1 MTGERRVRLLL
12 VLGALSAFGPWCV
25 DMYLPA
31 LPAITGDLR
40 TGAAQV
46 QLTLTSCVV
55 GLALGQ
61 LVAGPLSDA
70 FGRRRPLLWGIA
82 GYTAAAAACALAPT
96 ASALIGLRFLQGLG
110 AATGVVIARAVVR
123 DRCSG
128 VAAARYFSAMMQIN
142 GIAPIVAPII
152 GGQLL
157 RWTSWRGLFLA
168 LTALG
173 VALLVATHL
182 VLPETLP
189 PDRRRRGGLADTARA
204 FRGLLTDRAFL
215 GYALAGG
222 LVFSAMFAYIS
233 GSSFVLQAQY
243 HLSPQAYSAVFA
255 GNALGIVAAGQVG
268 TRLVGRVAPRR
279 LLAAGLLLAALG
291 GLALLGAALA
301 GAGLVGILPPL
312 FLLVSSVGLV
322 GPNATALA
330 LAAHPNA
337 AGTASALLGTLQFVL
352 GGGTA
357 PLVGLGGAASATSMA
372 AVIAVLAVLAA
383 LSCAA
388 LTRRVP
394 DPVEPA
400 RQPVG

>member
-1 MTGERRVRLLL
+1 VRLLL

-31 LPAITGDLR
+31 LPAITGNLG

-61 LVAGPLSDA
+61 LVVGPLSDA
-70 FGRRRPLLWGIA
+70 LGRRRPLLCGIA
-82 GYTAAAAACALAPT
+82 LYTAAAAACALAPT
-96 ASALIGLRFLQGLG
+96 VTALVGLRFLQGLG

-123 DRCSG
+123 DRYTG
-128 VAAARYFSAMMQIN
+128 VAAAHYFSAMMQIN
-142 GIAPIVAPII
+142 GIAPIVAPIL

-168 LTALG
+168 LTLLG
-173 VALLVATHL
+173 VALLAATHRT
-182 VLPETLP
+182 LPETLR
-189 PDRRRRGGLADTARA
+189 PDRRRRGGPADTAQA
-204 FRGLLTDRAFL
+204 FRTLLTDREFL
-215 GYALAGG
+215 GYALSGG

-233 GSSFVLQAQY
+233 GSSFVLQAHF
-243 HLSPQAYSAVFA
+243 HLTPQAYSAVFA
-255 GNALGIVAAGQVG
+255 ANALGIVAAGQVS
-268 TRLVGRVAPRR
+268 TRLVGRVPPRR

-291 GLALLGAALA
+291 GLALLVAALA
-301 GAGLVGILPPL
+301 GAGLAGILPPL

-337 AGTASALLGTLQFVL
+337 AGTASALVGTLQFVL
-352 GGGTA
+352 GGVTA
-357 PLVGLGGAASATSMA
+357 PLVGLGGTTSPTPMA
-372 AVIAVLAVLAA
+372 AVIAALAVLGA
-383 LSCAA
+383 LACAT
-388 LTRRVP
+388 LTGRTHAPAEPLARVG
-394 DPVEPA
+394 
-400 RQPVG
+400 QS